1 MSDLHQTLRELHREL
16 AAAPRLDP
24 AEREMLES
32 AVADIQSTLARQSTS
47 AADAVVD
54 APAES
59 PADSLE
65 NAAVR
70 LEAEHPGLA
79 GAVRAFVDALA
90 KAGI

>member
-1 MSDLHQTLRELHREL
+1 MSDLQQTLRELHREL

-24 AEREMLES
+24 SERKMLES
-32 AVADIQSTLARQSTS
+32 AVADIQATLARQ
-47 AADAVVD
+47 AAGANDAI
-54 APAES
+54 AES

>member
-1 MSDLHQTLRELHREL
+1 MSDLQQTLRDLHREL

-24 AEREMLES
+24 AERAMLES
-32 AVADIQSTLARQSTS
+32 AVADIQATLAEQGT
-47 AADAVVD
+47 DVET
-54 APAES
+54 APAAT

-70 LEAEHPGLA
+70 IEAEHPGLA

>member
-1 MSDLHQTLRELHREL
+1 MSDLQQTLRELHREL

-24 AEREMLES
+24 AERAMLES
-32 AVADIQSTLARQSTS
+32 AVADIQATLARQ
-47 AADAVVD
+47 AAGADV
-54 APAES
+54 PAAS

>member
-1 MSDLHQTLRELHREL
+1 MSDLQQTLRDLHREL

-24 AEREMLES
+24 TERAMLEA
-32 AVADIQSTLARQSTS
+32 AVADIQATLAEQGSG
-47 AADAVVD
+47 ADTP
-54 APAES
+54 APAT

-70 LEAEHPGLA
+70 IEAEHPGLA

>member
-1 MSDLHQTLRELHREL
+1 MSDLQQTLRDLHREL

-24 AEREMLES
+24 AERAMLES
-32 AVADIQSTLARQSTS
+32 AVADIQATLAEQGSSPETP
-47 AADAVVD
+47 V
-54 APAES
+54 PAT

-70 LEAEHPGLA
+70 IEAEHPGLA

>member
-1 MSDLHQTLRELHREL
+1 MSDLQQTLRDLHREL

-24 AEREMLES
+24 AERAMLES
-32 AVADIQSTLARQSTS
+32 AVADIQATLAEQGSS
-47 AADAVVD
+47 ADTPV
-54 APAES
+54 PAT

-70 LEAEHPGLA
+70 IEAEHPGLA